1 MKRTNII
8 GKLMKIKELLLD
20 FKAGIIPMLSA
31 LAVGC
36 LIALVINMLELTK
49 DQAFIGLGIMLVIYF
64 TAMMGGLRRLNK

>member
-1 MKRTNII
+1 MKRTFII

-20 FKAGIIPMLSA
+20 FKAGIIPMTSA

-49 DQAFIGLGIMLVIYF
+49 EQAFIGLGIVGVIYF
-64 TAMMGGLRRLNK
+64 TAMMGGLRRLNR